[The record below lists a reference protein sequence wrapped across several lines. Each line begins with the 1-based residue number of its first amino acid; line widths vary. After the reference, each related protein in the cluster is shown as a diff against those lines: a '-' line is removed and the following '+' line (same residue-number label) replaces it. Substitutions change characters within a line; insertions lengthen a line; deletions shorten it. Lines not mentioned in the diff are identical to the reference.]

1 MATPSVGSIVLL
13 PFPFSDLSRSKI
25 RPAAILA
32 SAGRGDWILCQITS
46 KAYADPVA
54 VQVTDSDFESGG
66 LLLVSYARP
75 TKLFTANG
83 EIFLSRAGQLNT
95 QKTSE
100 ILKGV
105 VSLFVIPY
113 PR

>member
-25 RPAAILA
+25 RPAVILA

-46 KAYADPVA
+46 KAYADNVA
-54 VQVTDSDFESGG
+54 VQVTDSDFELGG
-66 LLLVSYARP
+66 LRLVSYARP

-83 EIFLSRAGQLNT
+83 EIFLSCAGQLKT
-95 QKTSE
+95 QKISE
-100 ILKGV
+100 ILQSV
-105 VSLFVIPY
+105 ASLFVIPS
-113 PR
+113 P